1 MSPSPVS
8 IQRDMYYSIFGNTT
22 EPAVNSH
29 PSAVATQE
37 QVTGRGG
44 LTIRLIMNVPN
55 GSYINTIGYLVG

>member
-1 MSPSPVS
+1 
-8 IQRDMYYSIFGNTT
+8 MYYSIFGNTT

-37 QVTGRGG
+37 QVTRRGG
-44 LTIRLIMNVPN
+44 LTIRLIMNVLD